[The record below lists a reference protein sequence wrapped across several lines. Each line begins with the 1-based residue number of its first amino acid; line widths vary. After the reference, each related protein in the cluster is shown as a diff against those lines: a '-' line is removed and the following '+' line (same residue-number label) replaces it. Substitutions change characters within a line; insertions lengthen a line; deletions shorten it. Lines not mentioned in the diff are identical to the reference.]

1 MTTLAAVDTIAIKHL
16 LMGGIAALKGSS
28 VDRHMR
34 IAFSALAALGA
45 LVLSGSAGSADTG
58 LSPTLNGI
66 HVMWQQG
73 AASAPS
79 PNNLIYHG
87 GLVETTPSTYLV
99 YWGPEWQ
106 AGFSKTVPV
115 SASSSQTITYT
126 SKTVENYLN
135 TFFNNVGGSSYSNI
149 QTQYCQN
156 ATPLITSCAGQPFA
170 QYVTNP
176 KSQLKGIWIDP
187 SPVPSEI
194 VTTGLAENT
203 TADPIEQEAINAA
216 SHFGY
221 DINATYFILTQPG
234 TQATAYGSV
243 YCAYHAETPHTTGH
257 GVRYAFMPYVMDY
270 ASGCGEN
277 SVNATND
284 KFGNGYLDGYSIVA
298 GHEWAEAITDPDN
311 LNGTQ
316 DGWNDA
322 TTSEN
327 GDKCAWTNLQNI
339 TLGNHSFAI
348 QPLWSNEANSG
359 QGACVASR

>member
-1 MTTLAAVDTIAIKHL
+1 
-16 LMGGIAALKGSS
+16 
-28 VDRHMR
+28 
-34 IAFSALAALGA
+34 
-45 LVLSGSAGSADTG
+45 
-58 LSPTLNGI
+58 
-66 HVMWQQG
+66 MWQQG
-73 AASAPS
+73 LASPPS

-87 GLVETTPSTYLV
+87 GLVETTPSVYLV

-106 AGFSKTVPV
+106 AGFTRTAGGV
-115 SASSSQTITYT
+115 TYNQN
-126 SKTVENYLN
+126 SVMNYEN
-135 TFFNNVGGSSYSNI
+135 TFFKNVGGSAYSGI

-156 ATPLITSCAGQPFA
+156 ADAGIQSCAGQPYA
-170 QYVTNP
+170 QYITNP
-176 KSQLKGIWIDP
+176 TGQLKGIWIDP

-194 VTTGLAENT
+194 DTTGLAENVT
-203 TADPIEQEAINAA
+203 PDPIEQEAINAA
-216 SHFGY
+216 NHFGY

-270 ASGCGEN
+270 PSGCGEN

-284 KFGNGYLDGYSIVA
+284 KFGHGYLDGYSIVA

-311 LNGTQ
+311 FNGTQ

-327 GDKCAWTNLQNI
+327 GDKCAWNGLANI
-339 TLGNHSFAI
+339 TLGGKSFAV
-348 QPLWSNEANSG
+348 QPLWSNAANGG
-359 QGACVASR
+359 QGGCVLG